1 VPNLALIALGDSHHS
16 QGGMKFATQI
26 SPLLNYL
33 VINCLTDLDSNYLYR
48 SVRLPPTGR
57 SSVTHGNN
65 NGDSSSCETPH
76 KNIDH
81 EMLVR
86 SFGVT
91 SSPPKETSCRPASI
105 LLSKRNNGNTKSPC
119 YSKWKE
125 SSPIYDSSS
134 RRHYQRDLFS
144 QQDMTTVTMSNTGCL
159 LATTPL
165 SPVHE
170 AKEPR
175 QNHNR
180 VYNDLCSPTTD
191 DSPCEMSPAK
201 RKIFRDN
208 LDCALPEL
216 EKCNTVTA

>member
-1 VPNLALIALGDSHHS
+1 MYVGTYSIITIVVIYKS
-16 QGGMKFATQI
+16 QYYSIYFY
-26 SPLLNYL
+26 LLFLNF
-33 VINCLTDLDSNYLYR
+33 LTDLDSNYLYR
-48 SVRLPPTGR
+48 SVRLPPSGR
-57 SSVTHGNN
+57 SSVTHGHN

-86 SFGVT
+86 SFAVT
-91 SSPPKETSCRPASI
+91 SASPPKEMSCRPATI
-105 LLSKRNNGNTKSPC
+105 MLSKRHNNNGNVKSPC

-125 SSPIYDSSS
+125 SSPIYDTSS

-180 VYNDLCSPTTD
+180 VYHELCSPTTD
-191 DSPCEMSPAK
+191 DSPGEMSPAK
-201 RKIFRDN
+201 RKIFSSE
-208 LDCALPEL
+208 CTLPEL
-216 EKCNTVTA
+216 EKCNTAVTA